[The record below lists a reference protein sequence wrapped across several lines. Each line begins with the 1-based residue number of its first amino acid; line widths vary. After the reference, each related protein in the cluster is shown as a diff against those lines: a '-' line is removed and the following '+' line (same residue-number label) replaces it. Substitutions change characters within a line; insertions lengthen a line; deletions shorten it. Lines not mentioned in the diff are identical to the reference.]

1 MKTAQRGFS
10 LIEVLVVIGIVGILL
25 GVMIPNF
32 IGLYRSSKLK
42 ASMRQF
48 TGDIRKARQ
57 DAVTRSERR
66 MISFSVGDGQR
77 TYRVHRR
84 AGSTWVAVGEP
95 RALDSSVSFSS
106 TTFTDQNSDTT
117 RDIVFES
124 SGVVGNLPLGST
136 ATVVLRSQHDDVA
149 RRQFTVTFQPTGQL
163 KVQ

>member
-1 MKTAQRGFS
+1 MKTTRNGFS
-10 LIEVLVVIGIVGILL
+10 LIELLVVIGIVGILL

-32 IGLYRSSKLK
+32 ISFYRSNKLK
-42 ASMRQF
+42 TSMRQF
-48 TGDIRKARQ
+48 TGDIRKVRQ

-66 MISFSVGDGQR
+66 MISINVGTEQR

-84 AGSTWVAVGEP
+84 VGSTWVALGEP
-95 RALDSSVSFSS
+95 KSLDSSVTFAS

-117 RDIVFES
+117 PDIIFES
-124 SGVVGNLPLGST
+124 SGIVGNLPLGST

-149 RRQFTVTFQPTGQL
+149 RREFTVRFQPTGQL